1 MAHLTASNIVFI
13 VGSGIYATIRGVF
26 ERGAKGRSGVR
37 GIHGTELI
45 LIAVL
50 FLGTVLLPALYL
62 FTPLLSA
69 ADYRSP
75 AWALPTGAALMA
87 AALWLFWRQ
96 RGYRNEGEHWS
107 VTLEVREGQQLV
119 THGVYSRIR
128 HPMYAAIWLFSAA
141 QALLLA
147 NWVAGY
153 AALLTFALMY
163 FVRIP
168 REERMM
174 LDSFGQRYSAYMAQ
188 TGRLLPRLSFR

>member
-13 VGSGIYATIRGVF
+13 VGFGIYATIRGVF
-26 ERGAKGRSGVR
+26 ERRAKGRSGVR

-87 AALWLFWRQ
+87 AALWLFWRSHVDL
-96 RGYRNEGEHWS
+96 GPNWS

-163 FVRIP
+163 FVSIP

>member
-1 MAHLTASNIVFI
+1 VAHLTASNIVFI
-13 VGSGIYATIRGVF
+13 VGFGIYATIRGVF

-87 AALWLFWRQ
+87 AALWLFWRSHVDL
-96 RGYRNEGEHWS
+96 GPNWS